1 MRAVNFCSLRRSGSQ
16 SVVLAWRV
24 VANAAVVYGLGY
36 AAVVALTANLVGA
49 GVYDWGLALVLLPLG
64 HSDEIH

>member
-1 MRAVNFCSLRRSGSQ
+1 MRAVNFCSLRLSGSQ

-24 VANAAVVYGLGY
+24 VASAAVVYGLGY
-36 AAVVALTANLVGA
+36 ATAVALTVHLVGS

-64 HSDEIH
+64 RSDEIH